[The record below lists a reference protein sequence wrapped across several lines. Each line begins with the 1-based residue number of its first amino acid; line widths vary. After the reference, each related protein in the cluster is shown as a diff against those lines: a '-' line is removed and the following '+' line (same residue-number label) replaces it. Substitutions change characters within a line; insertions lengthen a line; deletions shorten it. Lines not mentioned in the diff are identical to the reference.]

1 MRAIWSGG
9 ISFGLIYIP
18 INLYSATQTVS
29 IDLDMLSK
37 KELNPIRYARIDS
50 ETGKEVPWK
59 DVVKG
64 FEYSK
69 GDYVVLTDE
78 DFEKVDIH
86 ASKSIEIDAFVDAD
100 EIDPMFFEKPYY
112 LEPDKGA
119 GKTYALFVEAL
130 KKSNKVGVAEFVLRN
145 REHLCI
151 LKPEGNMLMLN
162 QMRYESEIRPT
173 DSLEIPKAK
182 NSNEKELKMAAALID
197 SMSEKFDPEEYKDD
211 YINGLK
217 KIIEAKKHHR
227 KVKGPSKAPK
237 ATKTTDLMKQ
247 LQESL
252 DTMKKEPV
260 KAKAK

>member
-1 MRAIWSGG
+1 MRAIWTGG

-18 INLYSATQTVS
+18 VNLYSATQTVS
-29 IDLDMLSK
+29 LDLDMLSK
-37 KELNPIRYARIDS
+37 KDLNPIRYARIDS

-59 DVVKG
+59 DIVKG

-86 ASKSIEIDAFVDAD
+86 PSKSIEIDAFVDAD
-100 EIDPMFFEKPYY
+100 EIDPMYFEKPYY

-119 GKTYALFVEAL
+119 TKTYQLFVQAL

-162 QMRYESEIRPT
+162 QMRYDSEIKST
-173 DSLEIPKAK
+173 SSLDIPKLK
-182 NSNEKELKMAAALID
+182 DLSDKELKMATALIET
-197 SMSEKFDPEEYKDD
+197 MSEKFDPEDYKDD

-217 KIIEAKKHHR
+217 KIIEAKKHNR
-227 KVKGPSKAPK
+227 KVKGPKKAPK

-252 DTMKKEPV
+252 DQMKK
-260 KAKAK
+260 KS